1 MEVANESDDVMI
13 DQSEE
18 PGIVE
23 EPPIA
28 SLVGKE
34 GEEQEEEMG
43 CEMMKTSRPGT
54 ADRKTMSWE
63 EAGGL
68 GVKDDQTIEGNR
80 MRRPSQQSL
89 DGTEVSSYISH
100 PINFFMHNIM

>member
-18 PGIVE
+18 PGIIE

-28 SLVGKE
+28 SLVEKE

-43 CEMMKTSRPGT
+43 SKISRPGT

-89 DGTEVSSYISH
+89 DGTEVSS
-100 PINFFMHNIM
+100 